1 MKLISDRNLSVDQI
15 RKARATRF
23 LIHEIQYVQGTKLHK
38 LTYRPVFVSFQKIV
52 TPFDYNSRPKK

>member
-23 LIHEIQYVQGTKLHK
+23 LIHEIRYVQGTKLLK
-38 LTYRPVFVSFQKIV
+38 LTYRPVFASFQKIV
-52 TPFDYNSRPKK
+52 TPSD